1 MPKRLLRGE
10 KFNQTSNEYRNNDCD
25 SEDLL
30 GLSYEVFLM
39 ILKLKMNE
47 KKVTRKIMI
56 NQIDFSE
63 DSSSESC

>member
-1 MPKRLLRGE
+1 MPKRLSRGE
-10 KFNQTSNEYRNNDCD
+10 KFNQTSNEYGKNDCD